1 MTDKQLERANEIKA
15 ELLRLNQ
22 LKKGLQNNIHL
33 TINFEFYK
41 DLREPFVDVVEGKIA
56 ELKAEY
62 EKL

>member
-1 MTDKQLERANEIKA
+1 MTDKQLERGNEIKA
-15 ELLRLNQ
+15 ELLGLNQ
-22 LKKGLQNNIHL
+22 LKRGLQSNIRL

-41 DLREPFVDVVEGKIA
+41 GLREPFVDIVEGKIA